1 MRAAVAVLIV
11 VLLPTVAFAQAKPA
25 PAKGG
30 QPAAPPPPAPPAA
43 AGSAAVPAGAAPVSP
58 APAPPAA
65 VAQPPQSAGAAA
77 PQPGA
82 AATAQT
88 APPPIPA
95 ENFKYDPDGR
105 RDPFLSLVDTGTT
118 QNDKNAK
125 KGDGVGAFALSEVSV
140 RGIIQSKGRLLAMAE
155 TPDGKTYLIHAGDKL
170 ADGVVKSVT
179 SEGLVFIQ
187 DINDPLSVQKQRE
200 VRKLLRTLEDAKE

>member
-43 AGSAAVPAGAAPVSP
+43 AGSAAVPAGAAPVSGATAPPAGAAQPPQPAGTP
-58 APAPPAA
+58 APAP
-65 VAQPPQSAGAAA
+65 GAPAA
-77 PQPGA
+77 PQSP
-82 AATAQT
+82 
-88 APPPIPA
+88 APPLPP

-105 RDPFLSLVDTGTT
+105 RDPFLSLVDTGT
-118 QNDKNAK
+118 QNDKTVK
-125 KGDGVGAFALSEVSV
+125 KGEGVGAFTLAEVSV

-155 TPDGKTYLIHAGDKL
+155 TPDGKTYLIHAGEKL

-200 VRKLLRTLEDAKE
+200 VRKLLRSLEDAKE

>member
-30 QPAAPPPPAPPAA
+30 QPAAPPPPAPSAA
-43 AGSAAVPAGAAPVSP
+43 AGSAAVPAGAAPVSGT
-58 APAPPAA
+58 PAPPAGA
-65 VAQPPQSAGAAA
+65 APPPQSAGAQA
-77 PQPGA
+77 PGA
-82 AATAQT
+82 AAAPQT
-88 APPPIPA
+88 PAAPLPP
-95 ENFKYDPDGR
+95 ENFKYEPDGR
-105 RDPFLSLVDTGTT
+105 RDPFLSLVESGT
-118 QNDKNAK
+118 QNDKTAK
-125 KGDGVGAFALSEVSV
+125 KGEGVGAFTLSEVSV

-155 TPDGKTYLIHAGDKL
+155 TPDGKTYLIHAGEKL